1 MITNDRLIE
10 IEQALEAAGE
20 DWPAVAKTLPEFARL
35 HRGIP
40 AGPGL
45 VRPWVLLKG
54 PQEWIGTLIPVR
66 LVQFGD
72 GAWLLKGQRQGV
84 RG

>member
-1 MITNDRLIE
+1 MITNDRLVQIE
-10 IEQALEAAGE
+10 GQLEEAGD
-20 DWPAVAKTLPEFARL
+20 DWQPVARALPEFQRL
-35 HRGIP
+35 HEGIP

-54 PQEWIGTLIPVR
+54 IQEWAGSGIPVR
-66 LVQFGD
+66 LIRFDD

-84 RG
+84 Q